1 MNDDVPVIRLGDT
14 LLVTLQGDLDD
25 AAAMRIED
33 RVTREVARM
42 GAKGTLIDVSG
53 LPIVDSFIARELARV
68 AAMLRLL
75 GSEAVIVGLQP
86 AVAITLV
93 ELGLPMRRLHTALNA
108 EQGMALLRRLR
119 ADGTGTR

>member
-1 MNDDVPVIRLGDT
+1 MSEVVPIIRIGDT

-25 AAAMRIED
+25 AAALRIED
-33 RVTREVARM
+33 RVTHEVARI

-53 LPIVDSFIARELARV
+53 LGIVDSFIARELARV
-68 AAMLRLL
+68 AGMVKLL

-93 ELGLPMRRLHTALNA
+93 ELGLPMGHLNTALNA

-119 ADGTGTR
+119 ADGTRTD

>member
-1 MNDDVPVIRLGDT
+1 MSDDVPLIRLGDT

-33 RVTREVARM
+33 RVTREVART

>member
-33 RVTREVARM
+33 RVTREVART